1 MATYI
6 TLVSF
11 TDQGIRDV
19 KQSPARAQAFREQAE
34 KAGARVKDIYWTLG
48 NYDLVAILDAPNE
61 ETAMALLL
69 ATGSMGNVRTQTL
82 KAFSSEEMKSILAKM
97 P

>member
-1 MATYI
+1 MVTYI

-11 TDQGIRDV
+11 TDQGIRNV
-19 KQSPARAQAFREQAE
+19 KQSPQRAQAFREQAE

-48 NYDLVAILDAPNE
+48 SYDLVTMDAPNE

-69 ATGSMGNVRTQTL
+69 ATGSMGNIRTQTL
-82 KAFSSEEMKSILAKM
+82 KAFSAEEMKSILAKM

>member
-1 MATYI
+1 
-6 TLVSF
+6 
-11 TDQGIRDV
+11 
-19 KQSPARAQAFREQAE
+19 
-34 KAGARVKDIYWTLG
+34 VKDIYWTLG
-48 NYDLVAILDAPNE
+48 SYDLVAILDAPNE
-61 ETAMALLL
+61 ETAMVLLL